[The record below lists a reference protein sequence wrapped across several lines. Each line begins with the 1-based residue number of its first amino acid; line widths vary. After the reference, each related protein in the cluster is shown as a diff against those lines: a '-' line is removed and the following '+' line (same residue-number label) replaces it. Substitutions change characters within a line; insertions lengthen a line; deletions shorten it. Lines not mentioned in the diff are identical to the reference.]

1 MRVILTRP
9 YACAPDGHTVIRFET
24 GEVLVG
30 RVAEMAIADGA
41 AIETQEMAEALE
53 TKGPDL
59 EPLKPATK
67 RKPRK
72 A

>member
-1 MRVILTRP
+1 MRVVLTRP
-9 YACAPDGHTVIRFET
+9 YACAPDGHTVIRFDA

-30 RVAEMAIADGA
+30 RAAEMAIADNA
-41 AIETQEMAEALE
+41 AIETQEMAAALE
-53 TKGPDL
+53 TKQPDL
-59 EPLKPATK
+59 EPSRAAQK